1 MSVSSPLDKRAAMTA
16 RDSMAEAAP
25 RSGGNPAPS
34 PPPRWKVWLL
44 AARPKTLA
52 AGIAPVLLGWAVAIG
67 VDGFALWPA
76 LGALGA
82 ALLVQV
88 GTNFANDWL
97 DFEKGAD
104 TPDRLG
110 PARAAQMG
118 WLTVSDLRSAT
129 LGVLGLAGLFGLLLA
144 LHGGWPV
151 VAIAVTSLIC
161 AIAYTGGPL
170 PLAYVG
176 LGDVFVLVF
185 FGPVA
190 VMGTV
195 YVQTL
200 SWPPQGL
207 VAGLACGLLS
217 TAILV
222 VNNLRDRHTD
232 CQVGKRTL
240 AVRFGATF
248 ARAEYTATVL
258 GAFALLGVGFA
269 IDGRLGWALPL
280 LAVPLAIARVRD
292 LWTTDGAAL
301 NPQLGRTGQLVLVF
315 SLLLGLGIALSS

>member
-1 MSVSSPLDKRAAMTA
+1 V
-16 RDSMAEAAP
+16 
-25 RSGGNPAPS
+25 
-34 PPPRWKVWLL
+34 
-44 AARPKTLA
+44 
-52 AGIAPVLLGWAVAIG
+52 APVLLGWAVAYATA
-67 VDGFALWPA
+67 GFSPGPA
-76 LGALGA
+76 IGALVA
-82 ALLVQV
+82 AILVQV
-88 GTNFANDWL
+88 GTNLANDWL

-118 WLTVSDLRSAT
+118 WLGVRELRAGTVV
-129 LGVLGLAGLFGLLLA
+129 VLGLAGLIGAWLA
-144 LHGGWPV
+144 VVGGWPV

-190 VMGTV
+190 VLGTV

-200 SWPPQGL
+200 QWPVAGL
-207 VAGLACGLLS
+207 IAGLACGLLS

-232 CQVGKRTL
+232 AKVGKRTL
-240 AVRFGATF
+240 AVRFGA
-248 ARAEYTATVL
+248 RAVRVEYTLAVLAAFGLLALGWAT
-258 GAFALLGVGFA
+258 
-269 IDGRLGWALPL
+269 DGRLGWALPL
-280 LAVPLAIARVRD
+280 LSVPLAVVRVRD
-292 LWTTDGAAL
+292 VWTTDGAAL
-301 NPQLGRTGQLVLVF
+301 NPQLGQTGQLVLAF
-315 SLLLGLGIALSS
+315 ALLLSVGLVSGA